1 MEIWMEQ
8 TQTHERPRS
17 AWLTNQVVEA
27 IVAVGISLVGIVMM
41 MDALRIGVDWASDG
55 PKAGYFPF
63 RTGAIL
69 CIASLVIFLR
79 ALFGKH
85 RNHALFVS
93 WDRFKMVLAVLIPTV
108 LYVLA
113 TQFIG
118 IYVASTVFIG
128 GFMRA
133 IGRFSWPKVILISVC
148 TSVMLFWMF
157 EIQFLVPLPKGP
169 LESLLGY

>member
-1 MEIWMEQ
+1 
-8 TQTHERPRS
+8 
-17 AWLTNQVVEA
+17 LTYQVVEA
-27 IVAVGISLVGIVMM
+27 IVAVGVLLVGVVMM
-41 MDALRIGVDWASDG
+41 IDALRIGIGWASDG
-55 PKAGYFPF
+55 PKGGYFPF

-69 CIASLVIFLR
+69 SITGVVILLR

-118 IYVASTVFIG
+118 IYVASAVFIG

-133 IGRFSWPKVILISVC
+133 IGRFNWLKVILISVVI
-148 TSVMLFWMF
+148 SVILFWMF